1 MKRNVAVNA
10 AAVHQLTVG
19 NLDGMCHVYEA

>member
-1 MKRNVAVNA
+1 MKRNVAVNV
-10 AAVHQLTVG
+10 AAVHQLTAG